1 MSTLSE
7 NELIAQIRLINTEGI
22 GAISFYK
29 LYHKYGSAQTALEN
43 LPPRY
48 KASSLKEAQKEY
60 EKAKKGGINIISF
73 ADSRYPQAL
82 KELSDSPPLL
92 YAYGN
97 TDLLAHKNS
106 ISIVGSRNASI
117 NGRKIAS
124 RLAYELTENNILVI
138 SGMARGIDTSAHKG
152 AMYAL
157 NQQGPTI
164 AVLGTGIDCPYPE
177 ENKDLYKQ
185 IAAQGLIISELPLG
199 TTPQAQNFPRRN
211 RIIAGLSL
219 GTLVVEANLQSGSL
233 ITARLALEQ
242 NREVFAIPG
251 SPTESRALG
260 SNKLIKEGAV
270 LVDCVDDIL
279 EHLKTTDSQ
288 LFTPKENRQDFPLQ
302 EKLLDKE
309 ENNADIP
316 EEKKTTTD
324 IRNYLSK
331 EGVYMD
337 ELIRISHLPANEL
350 SAILIDM
357 ELSGEIMRLPGNKI
371 ALIKK

>member
-1 MSTLSE
+1 MSTLPE

-29 LYHKYGSAQTALEN
+29 LYNKYGSAQAALEN

-48 KASSLKEAQKEY
+48 KACSLKNAQKEY
-60 EKAKKGGINIISF
+60 EKAEKSGINIISF
-73 ADSRYPQAL
+73 TDSKYPQNL
-82 KELSDSPPLL
+82 KELADCPPLL

-97 TDLLAHKNS
+97 TDLLACNS
-106 ISIVGSRNASI
+106 SVSIVGSRNASV

-157 NQQGPTI
+157 NQHGPTI
-164 AVLGTGIDCPYPE
+164 AVLGTGVDIPYPE

-185 IAAQGLIISELPLG
+185 IAEQGLIISELPLG

-251 SPTESRALG
+251 SPTESRSLG
-260 SNKLIKEGAV
+260 GNKLIKEGAV
-270 LVDCVDDIL
+270 LVDCVEDIL
-279 EHLKTTDSQ
+279 EHIKISDSPFS
-288 LFTPKENRQDFPLQ
+288 LPKGTKQDFPLI

-316 EEKKTTTD
+316 EKEKTPTD
-324 IRNYLSK
+324 IRFYLSK

-337 ELIRISHLPANEL
+337 ELIRISHLSANEL
-350 SAILIDM
+350 SALLIEM
-357 ELSGEIMRLPGNKI
+357 ELSGEITRLPGNKI